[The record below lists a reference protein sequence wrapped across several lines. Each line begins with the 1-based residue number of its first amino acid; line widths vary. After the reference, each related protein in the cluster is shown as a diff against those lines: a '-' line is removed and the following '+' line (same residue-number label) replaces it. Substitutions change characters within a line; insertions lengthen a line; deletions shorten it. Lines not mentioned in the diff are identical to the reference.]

1 MSDLIFYK
9 NRNTPRVVPS
19 GSAGKHKPSE
29 GPVVSRRPA
38 TASEQKTISRGD
50 WLRVDKKGRTPGSK
64 GGYGTGSKVR
74 PQFNKRYSGTMSAV
88 KKKLTSRA

>member
-19 GSAGKHKPSE
+19 GSKGKHKPSE

-50 WLRVDKKGRTPGSK
+50 WLRVDKKGRTPGAK

-74 PQFNKRYSGTMSAV
+74 PQFNKRYSGGGVMPKV
-88 KKKLTSRA
+88 KKKVSK

>member
-19 GSAGKHKPSE
+19 GAAGKHKASE

-38 TASEQKTISRGD
+38 TAQEQRTISRGD

-74 PQFNKRYSGTMSAV
+74 PQFNKRYTGSTMNRV
-88 KKKLTSRA
+88 KRRLAG

>member
-1 MSDLIFYK
+1 MSDLVFYK

-19 GSAGKHKPSE
+19 GATAKHKPSE
-29 GPVVSRRPA
+29 GPVVNRRAA

-50 WLRVDKKGRTPGSK
+50 WLRVDKKGRKPGNK

-74 PQFNKRYSGTMSAV
+74 PQFNKRYSGVMSKV
-88 KKKLTSRA
+88 KKKVSK